1 MYHLLSST
9 DNKCQKSALECL
21 IKTGYKGGVLKKYV
35 KLLEGFCDDEKFK
48 DMVPIMT
55 YGS

>member
-35 KLLEGFCDDEKFK
+35 KLLEGFCDDEKLK